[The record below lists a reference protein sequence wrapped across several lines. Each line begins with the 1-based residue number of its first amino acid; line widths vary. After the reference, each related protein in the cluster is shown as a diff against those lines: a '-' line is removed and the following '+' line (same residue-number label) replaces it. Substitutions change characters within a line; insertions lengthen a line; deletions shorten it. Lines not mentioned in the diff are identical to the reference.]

1 MRVFKSRWF
10 NKWAGKEK
18 LTDVALL
25 KAVEEMERGLVDA
38 DLGGYVFKKRVG
50 LHGRG
55 KSGGVRTLIAYQIEG
70 RVFFIYGFAKNKRGN
85 IRDGEL
91 KALQV
96 VAKTLLA
103 HDDDM
108 LEHLVKVKELIEVVG
123 DG

>member
-1 MRVFKSRWF
+1 MGLSMPI
-10 NKWAGKEK
+10 
-18 LTDVALL
+18 L
-25 KAVEEMERGLVDA
+25 AVM
-38 DLGGYVFKKRVG
+38 YVFKKRVG

-70 RVFFIYGFAKNKRGN
+70 RAFFIYSFAKNKRGN